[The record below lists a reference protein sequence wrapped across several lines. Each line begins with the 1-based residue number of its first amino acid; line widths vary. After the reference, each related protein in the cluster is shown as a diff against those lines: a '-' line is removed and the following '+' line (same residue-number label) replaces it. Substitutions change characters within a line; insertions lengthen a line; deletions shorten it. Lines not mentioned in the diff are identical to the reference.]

1 MDACMDEASFP
12 AIPPMATYDGPAIAA
27 ARATIMSR

>member
-1 MDACMDEASFP
+1 MGDASFP
-12 AIPPMATYDGPAIAA
+12 AIPHMATYDDRAIAA